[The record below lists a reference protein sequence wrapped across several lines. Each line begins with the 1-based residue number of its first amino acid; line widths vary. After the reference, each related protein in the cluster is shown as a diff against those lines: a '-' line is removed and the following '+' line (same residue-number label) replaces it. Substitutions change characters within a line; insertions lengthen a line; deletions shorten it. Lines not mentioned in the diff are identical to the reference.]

1 MVRIHLD
8 QNLKERK
15 KEGRERGRE
24 REKESNASTVVSI
37 ALPRSQCVPVI
48 TRMRGGMCTMSAM
61 FKDNAFDI
69 KHLLDSLNSIMLA
82 VLLGNKYNKSCGNRE
97 S

>member
-1 MVRIHLD
+1 MH
-8 QNLKERK
+8 
-15 KEGRERGRE
+15 
-24 REKESNASTVVSI
+24 A
-37 ALPRSQCVPVI
+37 CVI

-82 VLLGNKYNKSCGNRE
+82 ILLGNKYNKSCGNRVNQAAFYFKTRIPYLT
-97 S
+97 